1 MEHDMW
7 LGLMGF
13 EASGQESE
21 VNPVNM
27 VEYISLEREEAEA
40 NLT

>member
-1 MEHDMW
+1 MW